1 MLNRNDRIALR
12 RNRNA
17 VTWLITLCLLL
28 GFWIKILYND
38 IETYSNNNNEIR
50 YNLDDSQKLC
60 IDRKKI
66 IDSLITVINYKQVDT
81 PKVIVKTYKPIKKDS
96 LLIKSKVDTSKVV
109 SKDIILKDTIK

>member
-28 GFWIKILYND
+28 GFWIKMLYSD

-50 YNLDDSQKLC
+50 YHLDETQKLC

-66 IDSLITVINYKQVDT
+66 IDSLMNVINYKQVDT
-81 PKVIVKTYKPIKKDS
+81 PKVVKTYKPIKKDS
-96 LLIKSKVDTSKVV
+96 LIVKDKIDTSKSQV
-109 SKDIILKDTIK
+109 KDIILKDTIK